1 MFLSTQE
8 LVEGLHS
15 ILQSP
20 RLEGT
25 VELIVRR
32 PEVGGREEVSEG
44 ELSLELGLMGDN
56 WSARGYKKTADGS
69 AHPDVQIN
77 LMNAR
82 VISLIARSRSRW
94 KLAGDQFYVDLDLSK
109 ENLPPG
115 TKLKIGDAVIEITA
129 EPHLGCKKFIE
140 RFGRDAALFVNS
152 ERGKQLNLRG
162 VNAKVIKA
170 GSVGVGDVIGKL
182 AAE

>member
-1 MFLSTQE
+1 M
-8 LVEGLHS
+8 
-15 ILQSP
+15 
-20 RLEGT
+20 
-25 VELIVRR
+25 
-32 PEVGGREEVSEG
+32 
-44 ELSLELGLMGDN
+44 
-56 WSARGYKKTADGS
+56 
-69 AHPDVQIN
+69 
-77 LMNAR
+77 
-82 VISLIARSRSRW
+82 
-94 KLAGDQFYVDLDLSK
+94 AGDQFYVDLDLSK

-115 TKLKIGDAVIEITA
+115 TKLKIGDAVLEITA